1 MKQYKIITLI
11 LMLLTSGNM
20 LAEEL
25 DTLKVVDVEEILV
38 IAAPKEN
45 RKLREQPTAVT
56 LLSQQDMQAA
66 QVNSIKNLTG
76 LVPNM
81 FIPDYGS
88 RLTSAV
94 YIRGIGSRINTPSIG
109 LYVDNI
115 PYIDKSA
122 FDFDYS
128 DIERIDVL
136 RGPQG
141 TLYGRNAMGGLIKIH
156 TKSPFSYQG
165 TDFRMGAGTHNAYNT
180 SLTHYHRVSER
191 FAFSTGGFYDYE
203 GGFFR
208 NAALNNKKIDKGQ
221 SAGGRFRGIYL
232 PSDNWK
238 ADLNVSYEYSDQGGY
253 PYYYTGSVNPAAQS
267 EEMKPYVGTI
277 SNNRES
283 DYYRNLMN
291 AGLNLEYQAQHF
303 TLSAVTG
310 YQFLKDR
317 MSIDQDFTAKDIYTL
332 EQKQRIH
339 TLSEELVMKSKG
351 NGRWQ
356 WATGVFG
363 FYQWLKTDAPV
374 TFRKDGMDMLD
385 QMLGSVIPSKI
396 EVTMMPGMGLNI
408 LPSLQL
414 GGNDLLINGDF
425 DTPLLN
431 GALFHQSTFRDLFGL
446 RGLSFT
452 AGLRLDYELQLRYC
466 NELYG
471 RHQGRNGTW
480 RTNY

>member
-1 MKQYKIITLI
+1 MAIPLPPRISWHHNPHKLGLHGLEISRYFASETKPVMKQYKIIPLI
-11 LMLLTSGNM
+11 LTFLTAGNVS
-20 LAEEL
+20 AADL
-25 DTLKVVDVEEILV
+25 DTLKVVDVEEVLV

-94 YIRGIGSRINTPSIG
+94 YIRGIGSRINTPSVG

-165 TDFRMGAGTHNAYNT
+165 TDLRIGAGTHNAYNT

-208 NAALNNKKIDKGQ
+208 NAALENKKTDKSQ

-232 PSDNWK
+232 PSENWK

-267 EEMKPYVGTI
+267 EEMKSYIGTI

-283 DYYRNLMN
+283 SYYRNLLN
-291 AGLNLEYQAQHF
+291 TGLNLEYQAQRF

-317 MSIDQDFTAKDIYTL
+317 MFIDQDFTAKDIYTL

-339 TLSEELVMKSKG
+339 TLSEEIVMKSKG
-351 NGRWQ
+351 SSRWQ

-374 TFRKDGMDMLD
+374 TFREDG
-385 QMLGSVIPSKI
+385 I
-396 EVTMMPGMGLNI
+396 
-408 LPSLQL
+408 
-414 GGNDLLINGDF
+414 
-425 DTPLLN
+425 
-431 GALFHQSTFRDLFGL
+431 RDH
-446 RGLSFT
+446 T
-452 AGLRLDYELQLRYC
+452 
-466 NELYG
+466 
-471 RHQGRNGTW
+471 
-480 RTNY
+480 